1 MAEKIERAAAEETSV
16 LDVLLG
22 STVPNVEKELPTARY
37 EVERLSALSGRPM
50 VFTLRALPY
59 GKVHD
64 LERFTQD
71 ADVNILLAGCAEP
84 DLKDPRLMEKYGAP
98 TPAEAVKKLLLPGEI
113 VDLSNAVEQL
123 TGYRRKTIREV
134 KNG

>member
-22 STVPNVEKELPTARY
+22 GKVPNVEKELPTAKY
-37 EVERLSALSGRPM
+37 EVERLSGAAGKSV

-59 GKVHD
+59 GRVHD

-71 ADVNILLAGCAEP
+71 ADVNILLAGCVEP
-84 DLKDPRLMEKYGAP
+84 DLKDPRLMEKYGAA

-123 TGYRRKTIREV
+123 TGYRRKTIHEV